1 MIDNP
6 KKGIADYLNGR
17 EDDFEPLIVHNV
29 SETGLDILPVGT
41 LPPNP
46 AELLA
51 DERLEALINTLRK
64 RYDFIFL
71 DCPPV
76 EIVTDA
82 DIVNRL
88 VDLTIFVARAGLLE
102 RSMLAEVDR
111 YYNSKKYVNLAV
123 LLNGTEGGGH
133 YGSKYGYK
141 YSYGYG
147 HYGYGY
153 GSYGYGN
160 GEGDGSKDKDKKK
173 S

>member
-1 MIDNP
+1 MFDSP
-6 KKGIADYLNGR
+6 KNGVADYLNER
-17 EDDFEPLIVHNV
+17 EEDFRSLIIRNV
-29 SETGLDILPVGT
+29 NESGLDVLPVGT

-51 DERLEALINTLRK
+51 DERLDAMISTLRGE
-64 RYDFIFL
+64 YDYVFL

-82 DIVNRL
+82 DIINRL
-88 VDLTIFVARAGLLE
+88 ADLTIFVTRAGLLE
-102 RSMLAEVDR
+102 RSMLAVIDR

-123 LLNGTEGGGH
+123 LLNGTV
-133 YGSKYGYK
+133 GSGQYGYR

-153 GSYGYGN
+153 GNYGYGN
-160 GEGDGSKDKDKKK
+160 DDEGKTDKKK